1 MYVPDSQ
8 LVQDDDDVE
17 SSGRSGACG
26 ITGDNEMHSS
36 LTVPHILISTTK
48 VIKGFFFSYKEKHS
62 P

>member
-1 MYVPDSQ
+1 MMYVPDCQ

-26 ITGDNEMHSS
+26 ITGDNEMHSG

-48 VIKGFFFSYKEKHS
+48 VS
-62 P
+62 PAITSSW

>member
-26 ITGDNEMHSS
+26 INVDNEIHSS
-36 LTVPHILISTTK
+36 LSAPHILISTTK
-48 VIKGFFFSYKEKHS
+48 VGTINYNNLF
-62 P
+62 

>member
-36 LTVPHILISTTK
+36 LAVPHILISTTK
-48 VIKGFFFSYKEKHS
+48 VGLLYLYR
-62 P
+62 